1 MLRSKSFSK
10 ARLILQ
16 LGSLKRRKR
25 NYRSPVVMSRIEF
38 GTAKTLFIFFFFWT
52 IPPTLT
58 PSTFLN
64 THTCT
69 HMYGHTHWSPTQAT
83 LSPHILSGRFRL
95 RREEMRWKK
104 RRSGMRM
111 SPWGVEKSR
120 KWCSEIHRFENEQ
133 PARGKERGSRRG
145 RKGEKECAK
154 KIKNNRKK
162 KAGGREKKGV
172 GWLKGKKKWSDYGI
186 IKHKC

>member
-64 THTCT
+64 THTHARTCT
-69 HMYGHTHWSPTQAT
+69 DTHTEA
-83 LSPHILSGRFRL
+83 PHPRPNFHRPRFHLTSCLGDSDSG
-95 RREEMRWKK
+95 
-104 RRSGMRM
+104 G
-111 SPWGVEKSR
+111 R
-120 KWCSEIHRFENEQ
+120 KWGEKREGLEWECLPEAWKNQENDVQKFIDLKMSSQRE
-133 PARGKERGSRRG
+133 G
-145 RKGEKECAK
+145 RKEG
-154 KIKNNRKK
+154 
-162 KAGGREKKGV
+162 AGGVGRERKSVQKK
-172 GWLKGKKKWSDYGI
+172 
-186 IKHKC
+186 